1 MIPVESIRAVTL
13 DLDDT
18 LWPVWPAIRRAEQVL
33 HDWLRVHAPATAQAF
48 DTEGL
53 RQLREEARLLHPQ
66 WAHDLTALRRESIR
80 DALQR
85 AGDDPGLAVPAFEAF
100 FDERQRVEFYPDV
113 LPALARLVLRWPL
126 LALTNGNA
134 DLHRVGLST
143 WMVGSVSAREFGLG
157 KPDARIFHEACRRL
171 DVPAD
176 AVLHIGDDR
185 HLDIEAARSAGL
197 HALWIHRGGDPV
209 PTGPVG
215 VPVCKD
221 LLAAADLLR
230 V

>member
-1 MIPVESIRAVTL
+1 MIPVDSIRAVTL

-18 LWPVWPAIRRAEQVL
+18 LWPVWPAIRRAEHVL
-33 HDWLRVHAPATAQAF
+33 HDWLRVHAPTTAQAF

-53 RQLREEARLLHPQ
+53 RRLREEARTRHPQ

-85 AGDDPGLAVPAFEAF
+85 AGDDPGLAVPAFEVF
-100 FDERQRVEFYPDV
+100 FDERQRVDFYPDV
-113 LPALARLVLRWPL
+113 LPALARLALRWPL

-134 DLHRVGLST
+134 DLHRVGLSAL
-143 WMVGSVSAREFGLG
+143 MVGSVSAREFGLG

-171 DVPAD
+171 NVPSA

-185 HLDIEAARSAGL
+185 QLDIEAARSAGL
-197 HALWIHRGGDPV
+197 HALWVHRGNDLAEAV
-209 PTGPVG
+209 PSG

-221 LLAAADLLR
+221 LLEAANLLR